1 MAEREEIKIDETLDR
16 NIYPPVNFHFRVL
29 FEGLGEEEPNMGW
42 QEVTGFANELG
53 VEDLNE
59 GGENR
64 FSYRLPNR
72 GKYSNLVLKRG
83 TKIASKELIKWV
95 QDAIDNFVFKPL
107 EVSVYLLNVKHEPL
121 ISWKF
126 HRAYPLKWSTSDLKA
141 QDNAIVIETLELAY
155 LGFTKTYHQP
165 SDNKS

>member
-1 MAEREEIKIDETLDR
+1 MAEREEITIDETLDR
-16 NIYPPVNFHFRVL
+16 NIYPPVNFHFRAL
-29 FEGLGEEEPNMGW
+29 FEGKHGDKEMDSGW
-42 QEVTGFANELG
+42 QEVTGFANEIG

-83 TKIASKELIKWV
+83 VKINSQLVDWIQK
-95 QDAIDNFVFKPL
+95 AINDFVFEPL

-126 HRAYPLKWSTSDLKA
+126 HRAYPVKWSTSDLKG

-165 SDNKS
+165 PDNKS

>member
-1 MAEREEIKIDETLDR
+1 MADEIQEEIKLDR
-16 NIYPPVNFHFRVL
+16 GLYPPVNFYFRVL
-29 FEGLGEEEPNMGW
+29 FEGKTGEKDMDSGW
-42 QEVTGFANELG
+42 QEVTGFANEIG

-83 TKIASKELIKWV
+83 VKITSELVDWI
-95 QDAIDNFVFKPL
+95 QDAINEFIFEPL
-107 EVSVYLLNVKHEPL
+107 EVSVYLLNIKGEPL
-121 ISWKF
+121 VSWKF
-126 HRAYPLKWSTSDLKA
+126 HRAYPVKWSTSDLKG

-155 LGFTKTYHQP
+155 LGFTKSYHTP
-165 SDNKS
+165 PDNKT